1 MCNLCPLWN
10 LGEPITSLS
19 RHGLHGSDIGKKKKD
34 TTLLSLQCPF
44 CTPLTIQLS
53 VPFFFPSRNFS
64 IFFRS
69 SPFSHRPPV
78 CLSRASIVQ
87 KRIIYFQDEGS
98 LTIRLCEKG
107 NDSCPSSSL
116 PLPRWSFHPRPLIVV
131 PLSLVLSSVPPPT
144 HTQKNRRTVFHTVVK
159 KRYKTKRTSRKNC
172 DDNESHISWESKR
185 NLDIAL
191 NFTTEHHCSTVFTVP
206 VHCWERRRVWK
217 AAHSPNKHPTLA
229 ETVRRRDS
237 LRSDAHPYCTI
248 KTRAWTNGFQNS
260 ISGEFHFHKISPL
273 LKKKKKKSNFP
284 GYYASQSSQ
293 PVFNLLT
300 HSAIT

>member
-131 PLSLVLSSVPPPT
+131 PLSLVLSSVPPPHT
-144 HTQKNRRTVFHTVVK
+144 HRRTGELSFILWLKKDIKPSEPAGKTVM
-159 KRYKTKRTSRKNC
+159 TM
-172 DDNESHISWESKR
+172 SHIS
-185 NLDIAL
+185 
-191 NFTTEHHCSTVFTVP
+191 P
-206 VHCWERRRVWK
+206 G
-217 AAHSPNKHPTLA
+217 
-229 ETVRRRDS
+229 S
-237 LRSDAHPYCTI
+237 LRGI
-248 KTRAWTNGFQNS
+248 
-260 ISGEFHFHKISPL
+260 
-273 LKKKKKKSNFP
+273 
-284 GYYASQSSQ
+284 
-293 PVFNLLT
+293 
-300 HSAIT
+300 